1 MMQEANGNLE
11 RRFAAVS
18 RSKTLA
24 HIIAELEL
32 DKKSVF
38 DIGCSFGEF
47 LTHFGEGSVGLT
59 IAENEAAHGKM
70 KGLDIRLGNIES
82 DDFKL
87 DEQFDAIFANNIFEH
102 LYSPHEFL
110 CRIKRYLK
118 PGGVLVLGVPCIPR
132 IASLIHFKKFR
143 GSLATQHINFFTRET
158 LYHTVLRGGWNI
170 SDMRGFHF
178 ACRVVD
184 KLLDLVYPHFY
195 VIAHVD
201 PDFVYSDKRLK
212 ELAGYN
218 NIP

>member
-1 MMQEANGNLE
+1 MTKMMQEANGNLE

-87 DEQFDAIFANNIFEH
+87 DEKFDAIFANNIFEH

-110 CRIKRYLK
+110 IKVKRYMK
-118 PGGVLVLGVPCIPR
+118 PDGVLILGVPCVPKIVALLHIR
-132 IASLIHFKKFR
+132 KFR
-143 GSLATQHINFFTRET
+143 GALATQHINFFTRDT
-158 LYHTVLRGGWNI
+158 LRFTAERAG
-170 SDMRGFHF
+170 
-178 ACRVVD
+178 
-184 KLLDLVYPHFY
+184 
-195 VIAHVD
+195 
-201 PDFVYSDKRLK
+201 LK
-212 ELAGYN
+212 
-218 NIP
+218 